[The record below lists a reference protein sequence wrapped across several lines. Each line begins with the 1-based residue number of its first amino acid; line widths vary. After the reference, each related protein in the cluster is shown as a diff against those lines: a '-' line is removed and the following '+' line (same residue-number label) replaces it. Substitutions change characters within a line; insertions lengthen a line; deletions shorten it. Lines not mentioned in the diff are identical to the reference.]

1 MQTLCIAG
9 IDVLCFYD
17 SGANNNLVASQ
28 VAMEAGFRLLSK
40 NTIRFSVAG
49 GGHVDSECGQY
60 AAVLGPD
67 IKGDYHDIECQGV
80 ETITTLFP
88 RFDLEPLHEMTSRAI
103 GGHPTLPP
111 HIGGSEVKML
121 IGIRSTQLAP
131 RLVVMLPGGLCV
143 YKSVFVDIWRSEYC
157 FGGPHEIFT
166 AAYERAR
173 SGWSAEVAQIVFT
186 EMAEAYLRGPRTFL
200 SEEQYL
206 GHKSCEAELAVATTF
221 TVSTEAEEESF
232 TQEEQELANE
242 VCPPPDSGEGTADP
256 FPAYLCCNKCD
267 NIALCCMKAQPP
279 LSELKELVDER
290 DLPDETVP
298 VATSAPMEVVRVGV
312 ARNHPA
318 VDRLVY
324 PERVLDHPSLLHTPA
339 SLQVAQSSPPTAIT
353 QLVAVPVATSTPMEV
368 VRVGVARNHPAVDH
382 LVYPERVL
390 DHPSLLHTP
399 ASLQVAQSSPPTAIT
414 PLVASL
420 ETLVPAKDD
429 AKIHSRMVIE
439 ENVLGVKKP
448 PDPSGPS
455 TALKEETMFQE
466 NEEQDLLPPLQ
477 HLLDPGPHDG
487 KSQATVKTTSKKKRA
502 QSTTDDRSEPPLVRG
517 ARQGI
522 GRRTPTF
529 TTETIPFKDSWLP
542 KWTRP
547 KNLGWGRAR
556 KRKKTKM
563 DDAYKIRHW
572 LNETCSSFRTRSR
585 IRVGELRSV
594 RQLAIVVAVEELLT
608 DSQRAAAS
616 GN

>member
-1 MQTLCIAG
+1 
-9 IDVLCFYD
+9 
-17 SGANNNLVASQ
+17 
-28 VAMEAGFRLLSK
+28 
-40 NTIRFSVAG
+40 
-49 GGHVDSECGQY
+49 
-60 AAVLGPD
+60 
-67 IKGDYHDIECQGV
+67 
-80 ETITTLFP
+80 
-88 RFDLEPLHEMTSRAI
+88 
-103 GGHPTLPP
+103 
-111 HIGGSEVKML
+111 
-121 IGIRSTQLAP
+121 
-131 RLVVMLPGGLCV
+131 
-143 YKSVFVDIWRSEYC
+143 
-157 FGGPHEIFT
+157 
-166 AAYERAR
+166 
-173 SGWSAEVAQIVFT
+173 
-186 EMAEAYLRGPRTFL
+186 
-200 SEEQYL
+200 
-206 GHKSCEAELAVATTF
+206 
-221 TVSTEAEEESF
+221 
-232 TQEEQELANE
+232 
-242 VCPPPDSGEGTADP
+242 
-256 FPAYLCCNKCD
+256 
-267 NIALCCMKAQPP
+267 MKAQPP

-318 VDRLVY
+318 VDR
-324 PERVLDHPSLLHTPA
+324 
-339 SLQVAQSSPPTAIT
+339 
-353 QLVAVPVATSTPMEV
+353 
-368 VRVGVARNHPAVDH
+368 

-594 RQLAIVVAVEELLT
+594 RQLANVVAVEELLT
-608 DSQRAAAS
+608 DSERAAAS